1 MVSVRS
7 VIVLSLGAL
16 LGACSD
22 GASRVLG
29 PATMSA
35 SSAPSLSRDRDEKQS
50 VTGAAEY
57 IEPQIQQTEAYSMS
71 AIRHTNGSV
80 SGEVELFLAQNG
92 GIRIHGEVVCFAV
105 LGNRANL
112 AMRVTRT
119 NTPDAPEGSYL
130 IWSVADNDQNGP
142 HRVPDQSSG
151 FETADGSRAAEHCA
165 SGVGVGALAP
175 IHGNLEVRN

>member
-1 MVSVRS
+1 MVSGRII
-7 VIVLSLGAL
+7 VIVSIGAL

-22 GASRVLG
+22 GASKVLG
-29 PATMSA
+29 PAEMSP
-35 SSAPSLSRDRDEKQS
+35 SATPSLSRDRDEKQS

-57 IEPQIQQTEAYSMS
+57 IEPQIRQPEAYAMS
-71 AIRHTNGSV
+71 AIRHRNGSV

-92 GIRIHGEVVCFAV
+92 GIRIHGEVTCFAV

-119 NTPDAPEGSYL
+119 NTADAPVGSYL
-130 IWSVADNDQNGP
+130 IWSVADNDDNGP
-142 HRVPDQSSG
+142 HRVPDQTSG
-151 FETADGSRAAEHCA
+151 FETANEARAAEHCA